1 VTFLFTD
8 IEGSTRRWEAD
19 AEAMRAAFLEHYG
32 FGGVNKVGVYPVH
45 EATEVARPCPGVDP
59 QPRWCSV
66 EGSSRISAQAV
77 DPAEAAKSRPHSRH
91 AAVRAEQLSVVL
103 SPWLAR
109 WTSAHAIANTG
120 TRLRWAAPSSSL
132 NAASESHRRIP
143 IKMPCAVFSMRLLF
157 ESEGI

>member
-1 VTFLFTD
+1 MTPGKLFD
-8 IEGSTRRWEAD
+8 VGAKPAASDSPRPLRAD
-19 AEAMRAAFLEHYG
+19 DLVLAA
-32 FGGVNKVGVYPVH
+32 
-45 EATEVARPCPGVDP
+45 R
-59 QPRWCSV
+59 PRWCSV

-77 DPAEAAKSRPHSRH
+77 DFADAAKSRPHSRR

-132 NAASESHRRIP
+132 NAVSESHRRMP
-143 IKMPCAVFSMRLLF
+143 IKMP
-157 ESEGI
+157 